1 MAANDAEEQ
10 SLREC
15 ENYVQKHNIQQVL
28 KDCIVQ
34 LCVSHPE
41 NPIVFLRDYFDK
53 LDKVGK
59 VMFWHTI
66 VKKARYLYYVV
77 NINLVK
83 IAYHLLCFIYSI
95 YSDSVKFSGN
105 V

>member
-34 LCVSHPE
+34 LCVSHPD

-59 VMFWHTI
+59 VMKLMFWHTTQS
-66 VKKARYLYYVV
+66 KKIIFILWIYGV
-77 NINLVK
+77 NISLVR
-83 IAYHLLCFIYSI
+83 
-95 YSDSVKFSGN
+95 
-105 V
+105 

>member
-34 LCVSHPE
+34 LCVSHPD

-59 VMFWHTI
+59 VMFWHTTVWI
-66 VKKARYLYYVV
+66 YVV
-77 NINLVK
+77 NISLDFSKNTFVW
-83 IAYHLLCFIYSI
+83 FIHY
-95 YSDSVKFSGN
+95 Y
-105 V
+105 